1 MPEVRTNETNNV
13 EPNSTNAHTSVVA
26 VDTPGCGY
34 AANLG
39 AILRM
44 VDASFETSAG
54 ELLAADGAV
63 MGCFEVNDSFSW
75 SSV

>member
-1 MPEVRTNETNNV
+1 MPEVRTNETGTF
-13 EPNSTNAHTSVVA
+13 EPHLTSAHTSIVA
-26 VDTPGCGY
+26 VHAPGCGY
-34 AANLG
+34 ATNFG